1 MRPEV
6 INQSIG
12 RLESFL
18 SYLSEKIKSN
28 TLKISS
34 ANEPEVGQTEDKLSQ
49 TTASRSDL
57 SIDEGDLNCFK
68 EYLMHENIKKGG
80 AEQEIED
87 PKDEQEKSDFTI
99 GPNGQSQNVNGT
111 DELLCVECRPE
122 QKFKSQDSLKWV
134 PNKLFFYQ

>member
-1 MRPEV
+1 M
-6 INQSIG
+6 
-12 RLESFL
+12 
-18 SYLSEKIKSN
+18 SEKIKSN

-80 AEQEIED
+80 ADQEIEE
-87 PKDEQEKSDFTI
+87 PKDEQPRAGKRAENFLAFAPLPLEEKY
-99 GPNGQSQNVNGT
+99 SQQVNSSIT
-111 DELLCVECRPE
+111 DKRHLENSGSMYI
-122 QKFKSQDSLKWV
+122 KLK
-134 PNKLFFYQ
+134 QQTARM